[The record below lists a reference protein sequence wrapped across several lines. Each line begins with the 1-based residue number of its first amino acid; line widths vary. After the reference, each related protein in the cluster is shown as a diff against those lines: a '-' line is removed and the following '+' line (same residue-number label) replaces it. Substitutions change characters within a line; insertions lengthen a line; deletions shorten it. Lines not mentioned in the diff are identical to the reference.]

1 MPVKSNTVS
10 DRAAIYGVRQP
21 TAKKPTTTKKERKMA
36 TKLITQLERKQRDT
50 KPIGPGDGDGDSDGP
65 KRQKVSRP
73 DTQELLKRMRRV
85 DKDQSRRYRQ
95 RTGE

>member
-1 MPVKSNTVS
+1 M
-10 DRAAIYGVRQP
+10 
-21 TAKKPTTTKKERKMA
+21 KMA
-36 TKLITQLERKQRDT
+36 ANMIAQLERKQRDT
-50 KPIGPGDGDGDSDGP
+50 KPIGPGDGDGDNDGP

>member
-1 MPVKSNTVS
+1 MKDQIVYFPERKERPVK
-10 DRAAIYGVRQP
+10 
-21 TAKKPTTTKKERKMA
+21 
-36 TKLITQLERKQRDT
+36 
-50 KPIGPGDGDGDSDGP
+50 PIEPGDGGDENNTP
-65 KRQKVSRP
+65 KRPDVNRP

>member
-1 MPVKSNTVS
+1 M
-10 DRAAIYGVRQP
+10 
-21 TAKKPTTTKKERKMA
+21 TTKMIA
-36 TKLITQLERKQRDT
+36 QLERKQRDT
-50 KPIGPGDGDGDSDGP
+50 KPIGPDDGDSDNGGP

>member
-1 MPVKSNTVS
+1 M
-10 DRAAIYGVRQP
+10 AA
-21 TAKKPTTTKKERKMA
+21 
-36 TKLITQLERKQRDT
+36 KLIAQLERKQRDT
-50 KPIGPGDGDGDSDGP
+50 KPIGPGDGGDSDGP

>member
-1 MPVKSNTVS
+1 
-10 DRAAIYGVRQP
+10 
-21 TAKKPTTTKKERKMA
+21 MA
-36 TKLITQLERKQRDT
+36 TKLIAQLERKQRDT
-50 KPIGPGDGDGDSDGP
+50 KPIGPGDGDSDNDGP

>member
-1 MPVKSNTVS
+1 MRNKTV
-10 DRAAIYGVRQP
+10 YYP
-21 TAKKPTTTKKERKMA
+21 
-36 TKLITQLERKQRDT
+36 ERKQRPV
-50 KPIGPGDGDGDSDGP
+50 KPVEPGDGGDDNDAP
-65 KRQKVSRP
+65 KRPDVNRP

>member
-1 MPVKSNTVS
+1 MNMKVLTSHLRS
-10 DRAAIYGVRQP
+10 DTMAAEMI
-21 TAKKPTTTKKERKMA
+21 A
-36 TKLITQLERKQRDT
+36 QLERKQRDT
-50 KPIGPGDGDGDSDGP
+50 KPIGPGDGDGDNEGP

>member
-1 MPVKSNTVS
+1 
-10 DRAAIYGVRQP
+10 
-21 TAKKPTTTKKERKMA
+21 MA
-36 TKLITQLERKQRDT
+36 TKLIAQLERKQRDT
-50 KPIGPGDGDGDSDGP
+50 KPIGPGDGDDNSGGP
-65 KRQKVSRP
+65 KRQKVSKP

>member
-1 MPVKSNTVS
+1 
-10 DRAAIYGVRQP
+10 
-21 TAKKPTTTKKERKMA
+21 MA
-36 TKLITQLERKQRDT
+36 TKLIAQLERKQRDT
-50 KPIGPGDGDGDSDGP
+50 KPIGPGDGGDDSSGP

>member
-1 MPVKSNTVS
+1 M
-10 DRAAIYGVRQP
+10 
-21 TAKKPTTTKKERKMA
+21 ERH
-36 TKLITQLERKQRDT
+36 TITQLERKQRDT
-50 KPIGPGDGDGDSDGP
+50 KPIGPGDGDGNNDGP
-65 KRQKVSRP
+65 KRQNVNRP

>member
-1 MPVKSNTVS
+1 M
-10 DRAAIYGVRQP
+10 AANII
-21 TAKKPTTTKKERKMA
+21 A
-36 TKLITQLERKQRDT
+36 QLERKQRDT
-50 KPIGPGDGDGDSDGP
+50 KPIGPSDSDGDNDGP
-65 KRQKVSRP
+65 KRQQVSRP

>member
-1 MPVKSNTVS
+1 M
-10 DRAAIYGVRQP
+10 
-21 TAKKPTTTKKERKMA
+21 EREP
-36 TKLITQLERKQRDT
+36 LITQFERKQRDT
-50 KPIGPGDGDGDSDGP
+50 KPIGPGDGDGDNGGP
-65 KRQKVSRP
+65 KRQNVNRP

>member
-1 MPVKSNTVS
+1 MEMEREPV
-10 DRAAIYGVRQP
+10 
-21 TAKKPTTTKKERKMA
+21 
-36 TKLITQLERKQRDT
+36 ITQLERKQRDA
-50 KPIGPGDGDGDSDGP
+50 KPIGPGDSDGDNGGP
-65 KRQKVSRP
+65 KRQNVNRP

>member
-1 MPVKSNTVS
+1 MRLK
-10 DRAAIYGVRQP
+10 R
-21 TAKKPTTTKKERKMA
+21 KP
-36 TKLITQLERKQRDT
+36 LSP
-50 KPIGPGDGDGDSDGP
+50 KPITPDTDDDTTEP
-65 KRQKVSRP
+65 KRKEVSRP

>member
-1 MPVKSNTVS
+1 MEME
-10 DRAAIYGVRQP
+10 
-21 TAKKPTTTKKERKMA
+21 KESV
-36 TKLITQLERKQRDT
+36 ITQLERKQRDA
-50 KPIGPGDGDGDSDGP
+50 KPIGPGDGDGDNGGP
-65 KRQKVSRP
+65 KRQNVNRP

>member
-1 MPVKSNTVS
+1 MKDKIAYFPERKERPVKPV
-10 DRAAIYGVRQP
+10 
-21 TAKKPTTTKKERKMA
+21 E
-36 TKLITQLERKQRDT
+36 
-50 KPIGPGDGDGDSDGP
+50 PGDGGDDSNAP
-65 KRQKVSRP
+65 KRPDVNRP

>member
-1 MPVKSNTVS
+1 M
-10 DRAAIYGVRQP
+10 
-21 TAKKPTTTKKERKMA
+21 TAKMIA
-36 TKLITQLERKQRDT
+36 QLERKQRDT
-50 KPIGPGDGDGDSDGP
+50 KPIGSGDGDGDNEGP
-65 KRQKVSRP
+65 KRQKASRP

>member
-1 MPVKSNTVS
+1 VKPNTVS

-36 TKLITQLERKQRDT
+36 TKLIAQLERKQRDT

>member
-1 MPVKSNTVS
+1 M
-10 DRAAIYGVRQP
+10 
-21 TAKKPTTTKKERKMA
+21 TAKMIA
-36 TKLITQLERKQRDT
+36 QLERKQRDT
-50 KPIGPGDGDGDSDGP
+50 QPIAPGDGDGEGP
-65 KRQKVSRP
+65 KRKKVSRP

>member
-1 MPVKSNTVS
+1 
-10 DRAAIYGVRQP
+10 
-21 TAKKPTTTKKERKMA
+21 MA
-36 TKLITQLERKQRDT
+36 TKLIAQLERKQRDT
-50 KPIGPGDGDGDSDGP
+50 KPIGPGDGDDSSGP

>member
-1 MPVKSNTVS
+1 
-10 DRAAIYGVRQP
+10 
-21 TAKKPTTTKKERKMA
+21 MA
-36 TKLITQLERKQRDT
+36 SEIIAQLERKQRDA
-50 KPIGPGDGDGDSDGP
+50 KPIGPDDGDGDNEGP